1 MAVFFGDGATDTG
14 TFWESI
20 NYACLENLLILFV
33 CEDNGLA
40 VHTQDK
46 YRRGYKNIF
55 DVLGKF
61 NCDVYA
67 NDGFSV
73 EDVFTISKS
82 AIQKVKKT
90 QRPAFL
96 NFKWYRQLQHVGVDN
111 DADFKYRS
119 HENHEEGSKKDQF

>member
-1 MAVFFGDGATDTG
+1 MLSYSWQYIVIGCQARLGNKNAKENIVAVFFGDGATDTG

-20 NYACLENLLILFV
+20 NYACLENLPILFV

-61 NCDVYA
+61 NCDVY
-67 NDGFSV
+67 
-73 EDVFTISKS
+73 E
-82 AIQKVKKT
+82 
-90 QRPAFL
+90 
-96 NFKWYRQLQHVGVDN
+96 
-111 DADFKYRS
+111 
-119 HENHEEGSKKDQF
+119 